1 MEKTEKKAIVEKAV
15 SMLANDEWD
24 KFQNLYTVD
33 ETSLIEHL
41 ADYLFSAKKC
51 PTADNIVSY
60 IRGEIDAHAIRD
72 IFADT
77 LKAHNLIIPT
87 ADTKG
92 NEALIIARMAHG
104 SHLGIK
110 SAINKVAKANNIQI
124 KSYKCSMGYISFCGC
139 RI

>member
-24 KFQNLYTVD
+24 KFQNLYTID
-33 ETSLIEHL
+33 KNSLIEHL
-41 ADYLFSAKKC
+41 VDYLFW
-51 PTADNIVSY
+51 ADNRITANDVISH
-60 IRGEIDAHAIRD
+60 IRGTLEAHDIRD

-87 ADTKG
+87 ASTRGD
-92 NEALIIARMAHG
+92 EALIIARMAHG
-104 SHLGIK
+104 SHSGAK
-110 SAINKVAKANNIQI
+110 AAINKVAKINNIQI
-124 KSYKCSMGYISFCGC
+124 RDYKYDMGHVCFYAS

>member
-24 KFQNLYTVD
+24 KFQNLYTID
-33 ETSLIEHL
+33 ENSLIEHL
-41 ADYLFSAKKC
+41 VDYLFW
-51 PTADNIVSY
+51 ADNRITANDVISH
-60 IRGEIDAHAIRD
+60 IRGTVEAHEIRD

-92 NEALIIARMAHG
+92 KEALIIARMAHG
-104 SHLGIK
+104 SHSGAK
-110 SAINKVAKANNIQI
+110 AAINKVAKINNIQI
-124 KSYKCSMGYISFCGC
+124 RDYKYDMGHVCFYAS

>member
-24 KFQNLYTVD
+24 KFQNLYTID
-33 ETSLIEHL
+33 ESSLIEHL
-41 ADYLFSAKKC
+41 VDYLFR
-51 PTADNIVSY
+51 ADNHITANDVISH
-60 IRGEIDAHAIRD
+60 IRGTVEAHDIRD

-77 LKAHNLIIPT
+77 LKEHNFIIPT
-87 ADTKG
+87 AGTKD

-104 SHLGIK
+104 SHSGAK
-110 SAINKVAKANNIQI
+110 AAINKVAKINNIQI
-124 KSYKCSMGYISFCGC
+124 RDYKYDMGHVCFYAS

>member
-24 KFQNLYTVD
+24 KFQNLYTID
-33 ETSLIEHL
+33 ENSLKEHL
-41 ADYLFSAKKC
+41 VDYLFW
-51 PTADNIVSY
+51 ADNRITANDVISH
-60 IRGEIDAHAIRD
+60 IRGTLEAHDIRD

-77 LKAHNLIIPT
+77 LKEHNFIIPT

-110 SAINKVAKANNIQI
+110 SASNKVAKANNIQI
-124 KSYKCSMGYISFCGC
+124 KSYKCGMGYISFCGS

>member
-1 MEKTEKKAIVEKAV
+1 MEKTTKKAIVEKAI
-15 SMLANDEWD
+15 SMLTNDEWNGF
-24 KFQNLYTVD
+24 KNLYTVD

-51 PTADNIVSY
+51 PTADDIVSY
-60 IRGEIDAHAIRD
+60 IKAEIDAHVIRD

-77 LKAHNLIIPT
+77 LKAHNFKIPT

-104 SHLGIK
+104 SHSGAK
-110 SAINKVAKANNIQI
+110 VAINKVAKINNIQI
-124 KSYKCSMGYISFCGC
+124 RDYKYDMGHVCFYAS

>member
-1 MEKTEKKAIVEKAV
+1 MEKATKKAIVEKAI
-15 SMLANDEWD
+15 SMLTNDEWNGF
-24 KFQNLYTVD
+24 KNLYTVD

-51 PTADNIVSY
+51 PTADDIVSY
-60 IRGEIDAHAIRD
+60 IKAEIDAHVIRD

-77 LKAHNLIIPT
+77 LKEHNFIIPT

-104 SHLGIK
+104 SHSGAK
-110 SAINKVAKANNIQI
+110 AAINKVAKINNIQI
-124 KSYKCSMGYISFCGC
+124 RDYKYDMGHVCFYAS

>member
-1 MEKTEKKAIVEKAV
+1 MEKATKKAIVEKAI
-15 SMLANDEWD
+15 SMLTNDEWNGF
-24 KFQNLYTVD
+24 KNLYTID
-33 ETSLIEHL
+33 ENSLIEHL

-51 PTADNIVSY
+51 PTADDIVSY
-60 IRGEIDAHAIRD
+60 IRGEIDAHVIRD

-87 ADTKG
+87 ASTRGD
-92 NEALIIARMAHG
+92 EALIIARMAHG

-124 KSYKCSMGYISFCGC
+124 KSYKCGMGYISFCGS

>member
-15 SMLANDEWD
+15 SMLTNDEWNRF
-24 KFQNLYTVD
+24 KNLYTVD

-41 ADYLFSAKKC
+41 ADYLFSTKKC
-51 PTADNIVSY
+51 PTADDIVSY
-60 IRGEIDAHAIRD
+60 IRGEIDANAIRD

-87 ADTKG
+87 ASTRGD
-92 NEALIIARMAHG
+92 EALIIARMAHG
-104 SHLGIK
+104 SHSGAK
-110 SAINKVAKANNIQI
+110 AAINKVAMANNIQI
-124 KSYKCSMGYISFCGC
+124 KSYKCSMGYISICGC

>member
-1 MEKTEKKAIVEKAV
+1 MEKTEKKAIVGKAV

-51 PTADNIVSY
+51 PTADDIVSY

-87 ADTKG
+87 ASTRG

-104 SHLGIK
+104 SHSGAK
-110 SAINKVAKANNIQI
+110 AAINKVAMANNIQI
-124 KSYKCSMGYISFCGC
+124 KSYRCSMGYISFCGS

>member
-24 KFQNLYTVD
+24 KFQNLYTID
-33 ETSLIEHL
+33 ENSLIEHL
-41 ADYLFSAKKC
+41 VDYLFW
-51 PTADNIVSY
+51 ADNRITANDVISY

-104 SHLGIK
+104 SHSGAK
-110 SAINKVAKANNIQI
+110 AAINKVAKINNIQI
-124 KSYKCSMGYISFCGC
+124 RDYKYDMGHVCFYAS

>member
-1 MEKTEKKAIVEKAV
+1 MEKTTKKAIVEKAI
-15 SMLANDEWD
+15 SMLTNDEWNGF
-24 KFQNLYTVD
+24 KNLYTVD

-51 PTADNIVSY
+51 PTADDIVSY

-77 LKAHNLIIPT
+77 LKAHNFIIPT

-110 SAINKVAKANNIQI
+110 SAINKVAMANNIKI
-124 KSYKCSMGYISFCGC
+124 KSYKCGMGYISFCGS

>member
-51 PTADNIVSY
+51 PTADDIVSY

-87 ADTKG
+87 ASTRG

-104 SHLGIK
+104 SHSGAK
-110 SAINKVAKANNIQI
+110 AAINKVAMANNIQI
-124 KSYKCSMGYISFCGC
+124 KSYRCSMGYISFCGC

>member
-24 KFQNLYTVD
+24 KFQNLYTID
-33 ETSLIEHL
+33 ENSLIEHL
-41 ADYLFSAKKC
+41 VDYLFWADNRI
-51 PTADNIVSY
+51 TADDIVSY
-60 IRGEIDAHAIRD
+60 IKAEIDAHVILD

-77 LKAHNLIIPT
+77 LKAHNFKIPT

-104 SHLGIK
+104 SHSGAK
-110 SAINKVAKANNIQI
+110 AAINKVAKINNIQI
-124 KSYKCSMGYISFCGC
+124 RDYKYDMGHVCFYAS

>member
-60 IRGEIDAHAIRD
+60 IRGEIDSHAIRD

-87 ADTKG
+87 ASTRG
-92 NEALIIARMAHG
+92 NEALIVARMAHG

>member
-15 SMLANDEWD
+15 SMLANDEWNGF
-24 KFQNLYTVD
+24 KSLYTVD

-51 PTADNIVSY
+51 PTADDIVSY
-60 IRGEIDAHAIRD
+60 IRDEIDAHAIRD

-77 LKAHNLIIPT
+77 LKAHNLITPT
-87 ADTKG
+87 ASTRGD
-92 NEALIIARMAHG
+92 EALIIARMAHG
-104 SHLGIK
+104 SHSGAK
-110 SAINKVAKANNIQI
+110 AAINKVAMANNIQI

>member
-1 MEKTEKKAIVEKAV
+1 MEKATKKAIVEKAI
-15 SMLANDEWD
+15 SMLTNDEWNE
-24 KFQNLYTVD
+24 FQNLYTVD

-51 PTADNIVSY
+51 PTADDIVSY

-87 ADTKG
+87 ASTRGD
-92 NEALIIARMAHG
+92 EALIIARMAHG
-104 SHLGIK
+104 SHSGAK
-110 SAINKVAKANNIQI
+110 AAINKVAKINNIQI
-124 KSYKCSMGYISFCGC
+124 RDYKYDMGHVCFYAS

>member
-24 KFQNLYTVD
+24 KFQNLYTID
-33 ETSLIEHL
+33 ENSLIEHL
-41 ADYLFSAKKC
+41 VDYLFW
-51 PTADNIVSY
+51 ADNRITANDVISH
-60 IRGEIDAHAIRD
+60 IRGTLEAHDICD

-104 SHLGIK
+104 SHSGAK
-110 SAINKVAKANNIQI
+110 AAINKVAKINNIQI
-124 KSYKCSMGYISFCGC
+124 RDYKYDMGHVCFYAS

>member
-24 KFQNLYTVD
+24 KFQNLYTID

-87 ADTKG
+87 ASTRG
-92 NEALIIARMAHG
+92 NEALIVARMAHG

-124 KSYKCSMGYISFCGC
+124 KSYTCSMGYISFCGC

>member
-15 SMLANDEWD
+15 SMLANDEWH

-87 ADTKG
+87 ASTRG
-92 NEALIIARMAHG
+92 NEALIVARMAHG
-104 SHLGIK
+104 SHSGAK
-110 SAINKVAKANNIQI
+110 AAINKVAMANNIQI

>member
-1 MEKTEKKAIVEKAV
+1 MEKATKKAIVEKAV

-87 ADTKG
+87 ASTRGD
-92 NEALIIARMAHG
+92 EALIIARMAHG
-104 SHLGIK
+104 SHSGAK
-110 SAINKVAKANNIQI
+110 AAINKVAMANNIQI
-124 KSYKCSMGYISFCGC
+124 KSYRCSMGYISFCGC

>member
-1 MEKTEKKAIVEKAV
+1 MEKATKKAIVEKAI
-15 SMLANDEWD
+15 SMLTNDEWNGF
-24 KFQNLYTVD
+24 KNLYTVD

-51 PTADNIVSY
+51 PTADDIVSY
-60 IRGEIDAHAIRD
+60 IKAEIDAHVIRD
-72 IFADT
+72 IFAYT
-77 LKAHNLIIPT
+77 LKAHNFKIPT

-104 SHLGIK
+104 SHSGAK
-110 SAINKVAKANNIQI
+110 AAINKVAKINNIQI
-124 KSYKCSMGYISFCGC
+124 RDYKYDMGHVCFYAS

>member
-15 SMLANDEWD
+15 STLANDEWD

-87 ADTKG
+87 ASTRG
-92 NEALIIARMAHG
+92 NEALIVARMAHG

>member
-1 MEKTEKKAIVEKAV
+1 MEKTTKKATVEKAI
-15 SMLANDEWD
+15 SMLTNDEWNE
-24 KFQNLYTVD
+24 FQNLYTVD

-51 PTADNIVSY
+51 PTADDIVSY
-60 IRGEIDAHAIRD
+60 IRGEIDAHVIRD

-77 LKAHNLIIPT
+77 LKAHNFIIPT
-87 ADTKG
+87 AGTKG

-110 SAINKVAKANNIQI
+110 SAINKVAMANNIKI